1 MNPNSNHSNLLEQNS
16 AIFVFNPNCVRYL
29 KRQTYGKAVHSSENT
44 TKIFSDFYKREQHQK
59 SKKIAEQLRPLRY
72 DFNTYSAKA
81 VFRKTPKLGL
91 QQKGVIFSVRDYCFH
106 RLGVNLYC

>member
-1 MNPNSNHSNLLEQNS
+1 MTERTATAQQLTAMNPNSNHSNLLEQNS

-59 SKKIAEQLRPLRY
+59 SKKIAELLRPLHY
-72 DFNTYSAKA
+72 DKVDDGYITTTVARVY
-81 VFRKTPKLGL
+81 
-91 QQKGVIFSVRDYCFH
+91 D
-106 RLGVNLYC
+106 RLYDCRARV